1 MRSRRP
7 AGAKSSRPRTMGH
20 LLHLRLRELQRIFP
34 LGREDAS
41 LLVVPRQPTDA
52 RFDQLQA
59 TPVAQVLRVVLEMRL
74 QTRGAPNETRE
85 ILRQCELHAFRREDL
100 VHTPPGGEPHVR
112 HSEGIPEPDAERA
125 CRELCLVQAYKS
137 LR

>member
-52 RFDQLQA
+52 RFLQLQA
-59 TPVAQVLRVVLEMRL
+59 TPAAQVLRVVLEVRL
-74 QTRGAPNETRE
+74 QARGAPDETRAS
-85 ILRQCELHAFRREDL
+85 LLQCELLAFRLDAL
-100 VHTPPGGEPHVR
+100 VHTT
-112 HSEGIPEPDAERA
+112 
-125 CRELCLVQAYKS
+125 
-137 LR
+137 

>member
-20 LLHLRLRELQRIFP
+20 LLHSRLCELQRIFP

-59 TPVAQVLRVVLEMRL
+59 TPVAQVLRVVLEGLL
-74 QTRGAPNETRE
+74 QTRGAPDETRE
-85 ILRQCELHAFRREDL
+85 ILRQSELHALRREYL
-100 VHTPPGGEPHVR
+100 HNTPPGGEPNIR
-112 HSEGIPEPDAERA
+112 LSERLP
-125 CRELCLVQAYKS
+125 
-137 LR
+137 

>member
-41 LLVVPRQPTDA
+41 LLVVPRLPTDA

-59 TPVAQVLRVVLEMRL
+59 TPVAQVLRVVIGVLM
-74 QTRGAPNETRE
+74 QARGAPDETLE
-85 ILRQCELHAFRREDL
+85 LLWQCEVDAFQTE
-100 VHTPPGGEPHVR
+100 E
-112 HSEGIPEPDAERA
+112 
-125 CRELCLVQAYKS
+125 
-137 LR
+137 